1 MNYINP
7 EFKIYVIP
15 FNSPEGTQ
23 MEFPQDLI
31 ASVTS
36 TRSITGEGSIRITL
50 NNFAKTKV
58 NSKRIKEIFH
68 DQCMIALYVRRNSK
82 EQFRKLNLCYCNGI
96 SVSMDAAGRID
107 WSLEFPSLERKL
119 QSMEIFFDVQTEI
132 QEQIA
137 AGRPKEGAVFGS
149 GFTTVAQTVGS
160 AVTFRNLL
168 IGVWNNIIVKLA
180 GVEGF
185 GQPGNWT
192 YSGREIVRNYNQNK
206 PDEQSIIS
214 CYFSKGYMDN
224 LASKIGLFSQVSFGS
239 GPKFW
244 DSFTSLATSPLYECF
259 IDCLESAEGE
269 SDLLLDDPE
278 TYQVNEK
285 SLASL
290 VFRKTPF
297 NEYFTIDGQWTDDET
312 VYNDIEHYRNISFTE
327 NTNDIYAGV
336 HVGIT
341 EIGRSAGDGLI
352 MPVKWSSALKKRY
365 GYRVMKVALD
375 GMTETPEEEGDLS
388 SAATQQEAVKKIQTL
403 LFNIFCPEIEG
414 EYLKNISVNMERQ
427 FDFHRPGQAFNWGEH
442 ELSEFYGNY
451 GYLFSV
457 TDTFDPRGSARSSLQ
472 FKWTEN
478 KESLIP
484 KF

>member
-1 MNYINP
+1 MNHINP
-7 EFKIYVIP
+7 EFKIYAIP

-23 MEFPQDLI
+23 IEFPQELI

-36 TRSITGEGSIRITL
+36 VRSITGDGAIKINL
-50 NNFAKTKV
+50 NNFAKTTV
-58 NSKRIKEIFH
+58 NKKKIKEIFH
-68 DQCMIALYVRRNSK
+68 DQSMIALCVRRHSK
-82 EQFRKLNLCYCNGI
+82 EEFRKLNLCYCNGI
-96 SVSMDAAGRID
+96 SVSMDSMGRLD
-107 WSLEFPSLERKL
+107 WSLEFPTLERKL
-119 QSMEIFFDVQTEI
+119 QSMEMFFDVQTEK

-137 AGRPKEGAVFGS
+137 AGRPKNSATFGS
-149 GFTTVAQTVGS
+149 GFSSVKSTVGDTI
-160 AVTFRNLL
+160 TFKNLL
-168 IGVWNNIIVKLA
+168 IGMWNNIIVKLA
-180 GVEGF
+180 GVDGF
-185 GQPGNWT
+185 GIPGNWT
-192 YSGREIVRNYNQNK
+192 YNGREFIRNYNQNK
-206 PDEQSIIS
+206 PDDNAVIS
-214 CYFSKGYMDN
+214 CYFGNGYMDN
-224 LASKIGLFSQVSFGS
+224 LVSKIGIFSQTGFGS

-244 DSFTSLATSPLYECF
+244 DSFTSLATSPLFECF
-259 IDCLESAEGE
+259 IDTLELGRDEAEP
-269 SDLLLDDPE
+269 LLEDPY
-278 TYQVNEK
+278 TYLVNER
-285 SLASL
+285 SLAAL

-297 NEYFTIDGQWTDDET
+297 TEYFTIDGQWTDDDT

-341 EIGRSAGDGLI
+341 EIARSTGNGLI

-365 GYRVMKVALD
+365 GYRVMKIALD

-388 SAATQQEAVKKIQTL
+388 SAATQREAVKKIQTL

-427 FDFHRPGQAFNWGEH
+427 FDFHRVGQAYNWQEH
-442 ELSEFYGNY
+442 ELSEYYGEK

-478 KESLIP
+478 REALIP
-484 KF
+484 KV